1 MFITNQTQSKWAH
14 IIQENSIVPGAAVL
28 PIARN
33 HTRMRNLAITTPTA
47 NGTTGGKNVMPRG
60 LSLGVVVVVAVP
72 VVVLPV
78 ADINNNNNKQQ
89 TTTSNKTFSIMH
101 AQ

>member
-1 MFITNQTQSKWAH
+1 
-14 IIQENSIVPGAAVL
+14 
-28 PIARN
+28 
-33 HTRMRNLAITTPTA
+33 MRNLATTTPTA

-78 ADINNNNNKQQ
+78 ADINNKPQTTNHKPQTTNHKPQTTNNKQQ
-89 TTTSNKTFSIMH
+89 AIKH
-101 AQ
+101 LV

>member
-1 MFITNQTQSKWAH
+1 MFITNQTRLKWAH
-14 IIQENSIVPGAAVL
+14 IIPENSIVPGAAVL
-28 PIARN
+28 SIARN
-33 HTRMRNLAITTPTA
+33 HTRMRNLATTTTTA

-78 ADINNNNNKQQ
+78 ADINGVKCTNKRLRDPV
-89 TTTSNKTFSIMH
+89 IIYYL
-101 AQ
+101 